1 MIHPLFC
8 DAIMPNKYA
17 EKKAWKIQKQK
28 YKLNNWSEYSDA
40 LRRRGEID
48 VWLSEEA
55 ISLWYEKDRVYDGTG
70 APKRFSDFAIITC
83 HEIRQ
88 VYRLP
93 LRQTE
98 GFINSLFRI
107 MNIPLVCADFS
118 CLSKRLSRLGIK
130 APKYKKTGPPEDGV
144 HAIAIDST
152 GLKRFGRGEWHQE
165 KYELSNK
172 ASWRKLPI
180 GVNQNHYFEACV
192 LTDRFSHDGQQVGP
206 LLEQINDVIDHFSG
220 DGAYDETP
228 VYDAVINHSP
238 AVDVVVPPRSNAV
251 LNDKAAAMR
260 NRNIQEIKDHG
271 RMGWQ
276 KRRQYGRRN
285 LSELGVQR
293 YQRILG
299 GSMHARAFVNQK
311 QEAMIGCGVINKM
324 TSLGMPASYRSA

>member
-1 MIHPLFC
+1 
-8 DAIMPNKYA
+8 MPNKYA
-17 EKKAWKIQKQK
+17 KKKEWNVPKQK
-28 YKLNNWSEYSDA
+28 YKLSNWSEYSDA

-70 APKRFSDFAIITC
+70 APKRFSDFSIITC

-98 GFINSLFRI
+98 GFINSLFRL

-118 CLSKRLSRLGIK
+118 CLSKRLAKLKIK
-130 APKYKKTGPPEDGV
+130 TPKYKKTDKPEDGI

-165 KYELSNK
+165 KYKLSNK
-172 ASWRKLPI
+172 ASWRKLHAA
-180 GVNQNHYFEACV
+180 VNQSHYFEACV
-192 LTDRFSHDGQQVGP
+192 LTDRFSHDESQAEA
-206 LLEQINDVIDHFSG
+206 LLKQIDDDIDHFSA

-228 VYDAVINHSP
+228 IYNAITDHSP
-238 AVDVVVPPRSNAV
+238 DVDVVIPPRSNAV
-251 LNDKAAAMR
+251 LNKKAAVMR
-260 NRNIQEIKDHG
+260 NRNIQEIKEYG
-271 RMGWQ
+271 RMAWQ
-276 KRRQYGRRN
+276 KIRQYGRRN

-299 GSMHARAFVNQK
+299 YMMHARSIERQK

-324 TSLGMPASYRSA
+324 TSLGMPVSYRSA